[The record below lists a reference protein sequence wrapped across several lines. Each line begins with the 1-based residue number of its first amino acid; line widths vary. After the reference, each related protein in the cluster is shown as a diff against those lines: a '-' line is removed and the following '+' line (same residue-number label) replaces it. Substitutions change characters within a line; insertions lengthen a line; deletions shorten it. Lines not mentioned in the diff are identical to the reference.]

1 MVSFRDFVNAFRA
14 LGLEYNRPVI
24 VHASL
29 SAIGEI
35 RGGVETALGSLLT
48 IANQVIAPTF
58 TYKTMIIPEVGPR
71 DNGLDYGTGR
81 DYNRMADF
89 FRPDLPADPLM
100 GSLPEAIR
108 CHPSAR
114 RSSHPILSFAGINV
128 EAALSAQTVEEP
140 LAPIQVITAEEGVV
154 LLIGVNH
161 TTNTSI
167 HYAERLAGR
176 KQFIRWALTPQGVR
190 ECPNF
195 PGCSEGFDQAAP
207 HLERFTRTT
216 HLGNAALRVIP
227 LMPMVRTLTQLMQNQ
242 PTALLCNK
250 QDERCEAVRQSLL
263 DQPSKQVQEGSN
275 A

>member
-250 QDERCEAVRQSLL
+250 QDERCETVRQSLL